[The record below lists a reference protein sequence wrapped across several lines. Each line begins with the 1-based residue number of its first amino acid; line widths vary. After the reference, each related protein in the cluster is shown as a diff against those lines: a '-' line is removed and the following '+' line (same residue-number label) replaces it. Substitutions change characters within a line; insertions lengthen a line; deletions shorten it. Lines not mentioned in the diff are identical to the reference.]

1 MNRIVLLS
9 AFSLLL
15 FSFGCLD
22 DDQSSLSG
30 SNIAISQFAIYNFDV
45 DIDIVPGED
54 TFTEFRPTD
63 STMILQITRTVD
75 PDISL
80 LGDETNQTIY
90 IILPNTLETVNIGD
104 GDWDGI
110 KTYAFT
116 SERTVNE
123 PVAQV
128 IGGQITGQRLSFD
141 NSWSIEG
148 TVETSEAFDDSFPL
162 NMTGNYSP
170 R

>member
-1 MNRIVLLS
+1 MNRIVILS

-15 FSFGCLD
+15 FSFGCID
-22 DDQSSLSG
+22 DNQPFLSG
-30 SNIAISQFAIYNFDV
+30 SNIGISKYAIYNFDV

-54 TFTEFRPTD
+54 TFTDFRQTD

-75 PDISL
+75 PDISIT
-80 LGDETNQTIY
+80 GDETNQTIY
-90 IILPNTLETVNIGD
+90 IILPNNLQTINIED
-104 GDWDGI
+104 GDWAGL

-116 SERTVNE
+116 SERTVLE
-123 PVAQV
+123 PVGQV

-141 NSWSIEG
+141 ESWAIEG
-148 TVETSEAFDDSFPL
+148 TVEISETFDDSFPL
-162 NMTGNYSP
+162 ELTGTFIA